1 MPFLTIAN
9 QLGLAEGTVRRRVA
23 RLLDRKILRI
33 VGITDPFKIGVTY
46 KTSYSRPEGGARA
59 PRSTAEAL
67 AKTSRSPLRG
77 FVHWELDLVIQVAV
91 KNNDELLTFL
101 IKKLSEIPGILN
113 TGTSLVLKVAK
124 EDFAWGIIESQI
136 PLIAILQSFRHMTGR
151 TCLWW
156 SIAAMVRAT
165 RIVL

>member
-23 RLLDRKILRI
+23 RLLDEGILRI
-33 VGITDPFKIGVTY
+33 VGITDPFRIGLYTVAIVGL
-46 KTSYSRPEGGARA
+46 KVERGRIDPIAN
-59 PRSTAEAL
+59 AL
-67 AKTSRSPLRG
+67 AELPEVRSVALSTG
-77 FVHWELDLVIQVAV
+77 NFDLVIQVAV

-124 EDFAWGIIESQI
+124 EDFGWG
-136 PLIAILQSFRHMTGR
+136 
-151 TCLWW
+151 
-156 SIAAMVRAT
+156 VN
-165 RIVL
+165 